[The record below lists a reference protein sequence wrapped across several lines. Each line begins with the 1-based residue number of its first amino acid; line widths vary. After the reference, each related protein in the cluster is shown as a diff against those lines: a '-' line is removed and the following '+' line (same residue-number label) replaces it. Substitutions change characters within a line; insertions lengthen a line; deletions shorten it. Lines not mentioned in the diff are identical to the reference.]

1 MPKPVENW
9 KRLHTDAAFRE
20 RMKKR
25 SQIIAGV
32 RNFFAD
38 RDFLEVET
46 PTVVSVPG
54 TEPHLD
60 PFITDVF
67 DYEGR
72 KHEAHLITSPEYA
85 MKKLLAGGLPRI
97 FEIARCYRNG
107 EPWDGSHNPEFSML
121 EWYRADADYTDIMAD
136 IEQMVSE
143 VAARITGSR
152 TINYGG
158 RRIDLSAPW
167 PRMTVKEAMATYA
180 GIDLDR
186 AIDDEAWFR
195 QEVENK
201 GCPTGADDTFDD
213 LFFRIF
219 LRDVEPKLGVDKP
232 VILCEYPR
240 SMAALARMKEGDQRY
255 AERFEAY
262 CGGMELAN
270 AFSELNDGAEQRR
283 RLDDDLLLREQLG
296 KHTYSVDEQFLEAVG
311 QMPKAGGIAL
321 GIDRLVM
328 LLTDASTIRDVLFFP
343 AGDLFE

>member
-1 MPKPVENW
+1 METSQKNW
-9 KRLHTDAAFRE
+9 KRLQTDTVFAD

-25 SQIIAGV
+25 SRIVSSV
-32 RNFFAD
+32 RSFFAG

-60 PFITDVF
+60 PFRTEVS
-67 DYEGR
+67 DYAG
-72 KHEAHLITSPEYA
+72 KKFGSYLITSPEYA

-121 EWYRADADYTDIMAD
+121 EWYRADADYADIMAD
-136 IEQMVSE
+136 MEQMVSE
-143 VAARITGSR
+143 VAEKVTGSKVISYKDR
-152 TINYGG
+152 S
-158 RRIDLSAPW
+158 IDLAAPW
-167 PRMTVKEAMATYA
+167 QRMTVKEAMSTYA

-195 QEVENK
+195 QEVEKK
-201 GCPTGADDTFDD
+201 GCPSGADDTFDD

-219 LRDVEPKLGVDKP
+219 LRDVEPKLGIDRP
-232 VILCEYPR
+232 LILHEYPR
-240 SMAALARMKEGDQRY
+240 SMAALARLKEGDTRY

-270 AFSELNDGAEQRR
+270 AFSELNDTAEQRR
-283 RLDDDLLLREQLG
+283 RLDEERMLRDRLG
-296 KHTYSVDEQFLEAVG
+296 KHVYGLDEQFLEAVG
-311 QMPKAGGIAL
+311 QMPKSAGIAL

-328 LLTDASTIRDVLFFP
+328 LLTNASAIRDVLFFP